1 MQERLVIKNFG
12 PIKSV
17 DLDLGK
23 MTILI
28 GEQATGKSTIA
39 KVLAVCRYFS
49 YIADKFENEDDYFS
63 VGLENW
69 GLDNYIKYNSKIE
82 YYSKHYDIKCKAVKG
97 DNDPY
102 APEFIQN
109 LYFFKI
115 DLKPNTKEFKNLL
128 KEYDSIKKNRYH
140 LNIPIFFYQD
150 RIGNVLHNPFYIP
163 TERGLQS
170 IFSLGKNSI
179 QNLSDSLFVQFAK
192 LDQIS
197 KSFLGDE
204 VEIEPLNIFFKN
216 INGDSK
222 IRKEGEKDYYTLSK
236 SASGYQSLIPIV
248 LVIKHYNERKKA
260 KTFITEEPEINL
272 FPKAQKKLVEFF
284 AESMNNFSHQFLLPT
299 HSPYILSS
307 INNLMYAYKVANEF
321 NAGKEVEKIINKNYW
336 LNPKDIEV
344 YFLENGESK
353 SLIDKEEG
361 LINIEELD
369 SVSNIINKEFNE
381 LLSIEISNTKSN
393 END

>member
-1 MQERLVIKNFG
+1 MQERLVIRNFG

-17 DLDLGK
+17 DLNLGR

-49 YIADKFENEDDYFS
+49 YIADRFENDDSYFS
-63 VGLENW
+63 IGLENW
-69 GLDNYIKYNSKIE
+69 GISEYIKENSYIE
-82 YYSKHYDIKCKAVKG
+82 YSSYHYDLICKAKYG
-97 DNDPY
+97 DFDPWLDREITKK
-102 APEFIQN
+102 P
-109 LYFFKI
+109 YFDLQLISKTEQFKELI
-115 DLKPNTKEFKNLL
+115 H
-128 KEYDSIKKNRYH
+128 EYNNIRKRQFN
-140 LNIPIFFYQD
+140 LNIPIYFYQE
-150 RIGNVLHNPFYIP
+150 RIGSILSNPFFIP

-197 KSFLGDE
+197 KSFIGEE
-204 VEIEPLNIFFKN
+204 VKIDPLNIYFKN
-216 INGDSK
+216 VNGDGK
-222 IRKEGEKDYYTLSK
+222 IRKENEEEYYSLSK

-248 LVIKHYNERKKA
+248 LVIKHYNNRKKS

-284 AESMNNFSHQFLLPT
+284 VESMNSFNHQFLLPT
-299 HSPYILSS
+299 HSPYVLSS
-307 INNLMYAYKVANEF
+307 VNNLMYAYKVANEF
-321 NAGKEVEKIINKNYW
+321 NAKEEVKKIVDNKYWVNPNNVEAY
-336 LNPKDIEV
+336 L
-344 YFLENGESK
+344 LSNGNSI

-361 LINIEELD
+361 LINIDFLD
-369 SVSNIINKEFNE
+369 NVSEIINETFDK
-381 LLSIEISNTKSN
+381 LLSIEISKTK
-393 END
+393 EIDND